1 VPPQHPMAPALP
13 RHLEKLIMNWR
24 GRPTTTTTT
33 TTSASI
39 APSSY
44 YNRDTSQSRDRVSAL
59 RNAESSPA
67 PHLPVTTA
75 SGTNLSPH
83 SHSHSQSHSPSPSH
97 YPPSGS
103 ASATA
108 AATAALYTKLD
119 THAREERLSPGW
131 IGAASNAN
139 PGGAPGLGAGAL
151 ADDGSVLPVPSHV
164 VLCHLGTSA
173 IRNGVLAVADTVRY
187 RKKVSFGFFFG
198 LSDVVVL
205 GC

>member
-1 VPPQHPMAPALP
+1 MQMPVPPQHPMAPASP

-24 GRPTTTTTT
+24 GKPPAA
-33 TTSASI
+33 SAST
-39 APSSY
+39 APSAY
-44 YNRDTSQSRDRVSAL
+44 RDTSQTRDRVSAL
-59 RNAESSPA
+59 RSSESSPA

-75 SGTNLSPH
+75 SGTNLYSP
-83 SHSHSQSHSPSPSH
+83 SSPSH
-97 YPPSGS
+97 YPHGGS

-139 PGGAPGLGAGAL
+139 PGAGLGAL

-187 RKKVSFGFFFG
+187 RKKVR
-198 LSDVVVL
+198 
-205 GC
+205 